1 MGCLLLSCTEEEFVL
16 LQYNASWSLFRP
28 LDCSTSDR
36 CSDLSLFIVISGTEK
51 CLRSRTILY
60 WTALPVYPTS
70 SSSTRRY
77 FRTLFYLLLSPSMES
92 TTSTE
97 TLSIRDMYFNSV
109 TQTLNVNCSVVL
121 VYCTHFS
128 IRACV
133 AGKLVNLAADL
144 LGTAMIQQ

>member
-1 MGCLLLSCTEEEFVL
+1 
-16 LQYNASWSLFRP
+16 
-28 LDCSTSDR
+28 
-36 CSDLSLFIVISGTEK
+36 
-51 CLRSRTILY
+51 
-60 WTALPVYPTS
+60 
-70 SSSTRRY
+70 
-77 FRTLFYLLLSPSMES
+77 MES

-144 LGTAMIQQ
+144 LGAAMIQQWPGVLKNGFATAQNKH